1 MPTSVTVRTDRPA
14 WRALGFAAAAVV
26 LFVVCTGCA
35 THRTIRPQVLSG
47 SFSGQTADGKP
58 VVVTFTE
65 DAQAFRGEGAIG
77 DDPIVV
83 AGAVGWRGTASLA
96 RASGRQALVELELS
110 GDGERLV
117 VESEGGAPLVLV
129 RGGTPSPPAPGPFS
143 GDYRARKDGATL
155 AEVSLL
161 QRGSLLAGVAIVA
174 GDAAGISG
182 RVSGPR
188 SAEGLVTFLD
198 GSQVPFAVELAA
210 DGRTLR
216 VDGFGQLLTMDR
228 RGAP

>member
-1 MPTSVTVRTDRPA
+1 M
-14 WRALGFAAAAVV
+14 
-26 LFVVCTGCA
+26 
-35 THRTIRPQVLSG
+35 
-47 SFSGQTADGKP
+47 
-58 VVVTFTE
+58 
-65 DAQAFRGEGAIG
+65 
-77 DDPIVV
+77 
-83 AGAVGWRGTASLA
+83 
-96 RASGRQALVELELS
+96 ELELS

-117 VESEGGAPLVLV
+117 VESEGSAPLVLV
-129 RGGTPSPPAPGPFS
+129 RGGTPMPAAHGPFS
-143 GDYRARKDGATL
+143 GNYRARRDGATL

-182 RVSGPR
+182 RATGVR
-188 SAEGLVTFLD
+188 TAEGLVTFLD
-198 GSQVPFAVELAA
+198 GSQVPFTVELAA